1 MCSLDISDHVLPRE
15 LSPGRDLGCSVPVLL
30 LRRKIGHKSENPILL
45 DEILLPFLWK
55 GEMWD
60 KGGKF
65 VVTYQIFPNNWSRIE
80 QKPVYIF

>member
-45 DEILLPFLWK
+45 AEILLPFL
-55 GEMWD
+55 
-60 KGGKF
+60 
-65 VVTYQIFPNNWSRIE
+65 
-80 QKPVYIF
+80 